1 MLTHELT
8 TDNARA
14 EALAD
19 VLRDAPR
26 VDQTSRAAVLAWA
39 ARLQARGVHLF
50 AVARRGKEPATPG
63 GFRDATTDPEVLDGQ
78 YAAGMNLGAWLG
90 PSGLIVIDADTSA
103 EVAEFRKMWEAGWF
117 GSGPFPDPT
126 VTTPGTGDGHANGG
140 HWWFAAAAAEHTAEM
155 PSPAI
160 GFKRNKGN
168 ATGMTGNRY
177 VLVPGSVRDD
187 VADPTTPDYRTT
199 GTVAPA
205 PASLVDM
212 VAREESAQKHRA
224 AEAAERRAAF
234 QDRRA
239 AGDAGDFE
247 TSVEDWGAGTSWA
260 ELLEPH
266 GWSLA
271 SSVASCGCENWT
283 RPGKAGGAKSAT
295 AHVACETVDGST
307 VLRVFSDHAEPLK
320 AKAHNKLQ
328 TYAALEHGGDM
339 AAAVAE
345 LGLATSVEGHNPVML
360 SAEDV
365 RATVVSPAT
374 EAGWAET
381 VAKVEARAAARAE
394 EAGPEVPAGLS
405 EGVARH
411 VQDMLDR
418 EEAAR
423 VVKRMHAERTG
434 TARRRVES
442 LNLEDLFNDEPP
454 AQRWTVD
461 GLWSAEGQTLL
472 YAPAKVGKSRLAHN
486 VVEALTSGDRFLGL
500 FDTPRVDGRVGL
512 IDLELN
518 KWTLRER
525 LAGMEGLDP
534 ARVQVWP
541 LAANP
546 AQFDLT
552 DPEML
557 AGLAAELRAANITVL
572 VVDPL
577 SALIRATGMDE
588 WREGGRAL
596 QLLRQLCAD
605 AGVRSHLVV
614 DHASSKRD
622 GMAQGPRGDS
632 AKLDVPDHVWKFYPA
647 ESNEAQPS
655 PADRFHLETT
665 GRALPVSV
673 ELRLEGQRF
682 LATDAPNPAARA
694 RTDAYRI
701 WTMLREV
708 LSGLR
713 ADLWDGQ
720 TREPDTDWP
729 TRTALQKAAMP
740 VIGDKTGLSRRR
752 YQDAVERLIVDGVLA
767 EVAKSSSTTVIHPT
781 GVEPVAV
788 PTAFPG
794 PQNRG

>member
-1 MLTHELT
+1 MLTHETT

-14 EALAD
+14 EELAD
-19 VLRDAPR
+19 VLSEAPR
-26 VDQTSRAAVLAWA
+26 VDQTSRAEVLEWA
-39 ARLQARGVHLF
+39 ARLQALGVHLF
-50 AVARRGKEPATPG
+50 AVARHSKKPATPR

-78 YAAGMNLGAWLG
+78 YAEGMNLGAWLG
-90 PSGLIVIDADTSA
+90 PSGLIVIDADTRA
-103 EVAEFRKMWEAGWF
+103 EVATFRTMWGAGRF
-117 GSGPFPDPT
+117 GSGPFPEPT
-126 VTTPGTGDGHANGG
+126 VTTPGTEDGHANGG
-140 HWWFAAAAAEHTAEM
+140 HWWFATDAEHTAEM
-155 PSPAI
+155 PSPKV

-168 ATGMTGNRY
+168 ATAMTGDRY
-177 VLVPGSVRDD
+177 VLLPGSVRNK
-187 VADPTTPDYRTT
+187 VADPTTPDYRTA

-205 PASLVDM
+205 PAALVDL
-212 VAREESAQKHRA
+212 VARAKSARKRPT
-224 AEAAERRAAF
+224 AETAKRRAAF

-247 TSVEDWGAGTSWA
+247 TSVEDWGAATSWA

-266 GWSLA
+266 GWTVA
-271 SSVASCGCENWT
+271 SSGASCGCENWT

-295 AHVACETVDGST
+295 AHVACEAVEGST
-307 VLRVFSDHAEPLK
+307 VLQVFSTNADPLEAE
-320 AKAHNKLQ
+320 AHSKLQ

-339 AAAVAE
+339 SAAVAE
-345 LGLATSVEGHNPVML
+345 LGLATSVEGHNPVRL

-374 EAGWAET
+374 EAWWAET

-729 TRTALQKAAMP
+729 TRTALQKAALP

-767 EVAKSSSTTVIHPT
+767 EVAKSSSTTVIRPT

-788 PTAFPG
+788 PTDFPG